1 MEISSVAVRYL
12 EEDRLYSIFVLSV
25 NSEDMEAAAAPLALY
40 VPPYRSQRALSVG
53 LAVGLALVA
62 AAVAAA
68 WYLREKQ
75 IRRLRPGDDALP
87 TSNGKKGSQG

>member
-1 MEISSVAVRYL
+1 M
-12 EEDRLYSIFVLSV
+12 YSIFVLSV
-25 NSEDMEAAAAPLALY
+25 NANDVEAASHPVSLY

-53 LAVGLALVA
+53 MAVGLALVA

-75 IRRLRPGDDALP
+75 IRRLRNQDDEASELP
-87 TSNGKKGSQG
+87 SSNGKGKG